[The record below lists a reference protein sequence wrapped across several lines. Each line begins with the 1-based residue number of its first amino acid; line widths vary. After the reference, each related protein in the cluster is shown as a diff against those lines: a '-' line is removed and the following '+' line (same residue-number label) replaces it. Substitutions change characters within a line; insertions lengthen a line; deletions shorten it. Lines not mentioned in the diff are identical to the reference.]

1 MNRIWSMKVHRFW
14 LFLSCLLLV
23 ASKGYS
29 QRYFEVSTVD
39 SAQVKVFPVDK
50 PEDADLLV
58 FYVYDAKDVTKIGL
72 WMQVSNKKEANF
84 FLIFV
89 DDEKLSNLKIC
100 LVDAAEQAGLKNES
114 KKELLKLE

>member
-1 MNRIWSMKVHRFW
+1 MYRFC
-14 LFLSCLLLV
+14 FLLLFISLTSTGH
-23 ASKGYS
+23 A

-39 SAQVKVFPVDK
+39 SAQVKVYPVDK

-58 FYVYDAKDVTKIGL
+58 FYVYEAKDVTKVGL
-72 WMQVSNKKEANF
+72 WMQVANKKEANF

-89 DDEKLSNLKIC
+89 DDEKQANIKIY

-114 KKELLKLE
+114 KKDMFKIE

>member
-1 MNRIWSMKVHRFW
+1 MNRF
-14 LFLSCLLLV
+14 CLLLFLLF
-23 ASKGYS
+23 ALAFRGQA
-29 QRYFEVSTVD
+29 QRYFEVSTID

-58 FYVYDAKDVTKIGL
+58 FYVYEAKDVTKVGL
-72 WMQVSNKKEANF
+72 WLQVTTKKEANF

-89 DDEKLSNLKIC
+89 DDEKQANIKIY

-114 KKELLKLE
+114 KKDMFKIE